1 VPDTRL
7 TLTPIQKDAQA
18 GQSQKSWGKQA
29 EPGRRESVGTAN
41 PERKRARG
49 LLFEGYYNRHMP
61 VTEGAVMDALHNVY
75 DPEIPLN
82 IADLGLVYGV
92 KIVPAMQIASELA
105 PAAAEAKNDVEV
117 DMTLTSRGCPSSFSI
132 EQSVKSA
139 IEQLPG
145 VQFARVNWVWEP
157 QWGPER
163 ISPKG
168 REQLGIEV

>member
-1 VPDTRL
+1 
-7 TLTPIQKDAQA
+7 
-18 GQSQKSWGKQA
+18 
-29 EPGRRESVGTAN
+29 
-41 PERKRARG
+41 
-49 LLFEGYYNRHMP
+49 MP
-61 VTEGAVMDALHNVY
+61 VTEAAVMEALHNVY

-82 IADLGLVYGV
+82 IADLGLIYGV
-92 KIVPAMQIASELA
+92 KIVPAMQMASELA
-105 PAAAEAKNDVEV
+105 PMAADAKNDVEV

-163 ISPKG
+163 ISAKG

>member
-1 VPDTRL
+1 
-7 TLTPIQKDAQA
+7 
-18 GQSQKSWGKQA
+18 
-29 EPGRRESVGTAN
+29 
-41 PERKRARG
+41 
-49 LLFEGYYNRHMP
+49 
-61 VTEGAVMDALHNVY
+61 VTETAVMDVLHKVY

-92 KIVPAMQIASELA
+92 RIVPPMQIASELA
-105 PAAAEAKNDVEV
+105 PAAAEPTYDVEI

-139 IEQLPG
+139 VEQLPG

>member
-1 VPDTRL
+1 
-7 TLTPIQKDAQA
+7 
-18 GQSQKSWGKQA
+18 
-29 EPGRRESVGTAN
+29 
-41 PERKRARG
+41 
-49 LLFEGYYNRHMP
+49 MP
-61 VTEGAVMDALHNVY
+61 VTEAAVMDALHNVY

-92 KIVPAMQIASELA
+92 KIVAPMQLASELA
-105 PAAAEAKNDVEV
+105 PVAAEPKNDVEV

-139 IEQLPG
+139 IEQIPG

-163 ISPKG
+163 ISPEG
-168 REQLGIEV
+168 REKLGIEV